1 MRFLFGLIIG
11 AMLTILVAGVIN
23 EPTQVVVNDIREA
36 WNELVDKVQQS
47 GQSVSDTAKV
57 RTEAKIEPND
67 WSAPASP
74 LRRRSAP
81 PLESQDTATEQNTE
95 RAEDLHPRVLLPEIE
110 DTPLEDELFEDKLL
124 EDKLQQLASQ
134 PLPETAVEVEASEI
148 SAIEQNVLTESSSSS
163 TSYSPQSSSAAIWE
177 PFHSE
182 VSATGFAKRLS
193 LQLGY
198 PFQVTKDGPARY
210 LVVFDYKSDE
220 ERALLVQQVAALTGY
235 RAP

>member
-11 AMLTILVAGVIN
+11 AMFTILGASVIN
-23 EPTQVVVNDIREA
+23 EPAQVVVNDIREA
-36 WNELVDKVQQS
+36 WHEWVDKARQS
-47 GQSVSDTAKV
+47 EQSVSATEEV
-57 RTEAKIEPND
+57 RTEVKTKPND
-67 WSAPASP
+67 WSEPV
-74 LRRRSAP
+74 
-81 PLESQDTATEQNTE
+81 
-95 RAEDLHPRVLLPEIE
+95 EDV
-110 DTPLEDELFEDKLL
+110 LL
-124 EDKLQQLASQ
+124 EDKSLQPASQ
-134 PLPETAVEVEASEI
+134 PLPEMAVAVETPEI
-148 SAIEQNVLTESSSSS
+148 LVIEQNVVTESSWSSP
-163 TSYSPQSSSAAIWE
+163 SYSSQASSAAIWE

-220 ERALLVQQVAALTGY
+220 ERALLVQQVATLTGY

>member
-11 AMLTILVAGVIN
+11 AMFTILVASVIN
-23 EPTQVVVNDIREA
+23 EPAQVVVNDIREA
-36 WNELVDKVQQS
+36 WHELVDKVRQS
-47 GQSVSDTAKV
+47 EQSVSATAEV
-57 RTEAKIEPND
+57 
-67 WSAPASP
+67 
-74 LRRRSAP
+74 
-81 PLESQDTATEQNTE
+81 
-95 RAEDLHPRVLLPEIE
+95 LPEIE
-110 DTPLEDELFEDKLL
+110 DAPLEDKSL
-124 EDKLQQLASQ
+124 QLANQ
-134 PLPETAVEVEASEI
+134 PLPETAVAVEAPEI
-148 SAIEQNVLTESSSSS
+148 LAIEQNVLTESSSSS
-163 TSYSPQSSSAAIWE
+163 SSYSSQSSSAAIWV

-220 ERALLVQQVAALTGY
+220 ERALLVQQVATLTGY

>member
-11 AMLTILVAGVIN
+11 AMLTILAASVIN
-23 EPTQVVVNDIREA
+23 APTQVVVNDIREA
-36 WNELVDKVQQS
+36 WHELVDKVQQS
-47 GQSVSDTAKV
+47 EHSVSGTAEV
-57 RTEAKIEPND
+57 RTEAKIAPND
-67 WSAPASP
+67 WSA
-74 LRRRSAP
+74 R
-81 PLESQDTATEQNTE
+81 DT
-95 RAEDLHPRVLLPEIE
+95 
-110 DTPLEDELFEDKLL
+110 LL
-124 EDKLQQLASQ
+124 EDNLPEDKSLQLASQ
-134 PLPETAVEVEASEI
+134 PLPETDVEAEASEI
-148 SAIEQNVLTESSSSS
+148 LAIEQNVLTESSWPSSS
-163 TSYSPQSSSAAIWE
+163 YASQSSSATIWE

-220 ERALLVQQVAALTGY
+220 ERALLVQQVATLTGY

>member
-11 AMLTILVAGVIN
+11 AMFTILVASVIN
-23 EPTQVVVNDIREA
+23 EPAQVVVNDIREA
-36 WNELVDKVQQS
+36 WHELVDKVRQS
-47 GQSVSDTAKV
+47 EQSVSATAEV
-57 RTEAKIEPND
+57 
-67 WSAPASP
+67 
-74 LRRRSAP
+74 
-81 PLESQDTATEQNTE
+81 
-95 RAEDLHPRVLLPEIE
+95 LPEIE
-110 DTPLEDELFEDKLL
+110 DAPLEDKSL
-124 EDKLQQLASQ
+124 QLASQ
-134 PLPETAVEVEASEI
+134 SLPETAVAVEAPEI
-148 SAIEQNVLTESSSSS
+148 LAIEQNVLTESSWSSS
-163 TSYSPQSSSAAIWE
+163 SYSSQSSSAAIWA

-220 ERALLVQQVAALTGY
+220 ERALLVQQVATLTGY

>member
-11 AMLTILVAGVIN
+11 AMFTILVASVIN
-23 EPTQVVVNDIREA
+23 EPAQVVVNDIREA
-36 WNELVDKVQQS
+36 WHELVDKVRQS
-47 GQSVSDTAKV
+47 EQSVSATAEV
-57 RTEAKIEPND
+57 
-67 WSAPASP
+67 
-74 LRRRSAP
+74 
-81 PLESQDTATEQNTE
+81 
-95 RAEDLHPRVLLPEIE
+95 LPEIE
-110 DTPLEDELFEDKLL
+110 DAPLEDKSL
-124 EDKLQQLASQ
+124 QLANQ
-134 PLPETAVEVEASEI
+134 PLPETAVAVEAPEI
-148 SAIEQNVLTESSSSS
+148 LAIEQNVLTESSSSS
-163 TSYSPQSSSAAIWE
+163 YSSQSSSAAIWV

-220 ERALLVQQVAALTGY
+220 ERALLVQQVATLTGY

>member
-11 AMLTILVAGVIN
+11 AMFTILGASVIN
-23 EPTQVVVNDIREA
+23 EPAQVVVNDIREA
-36 WNELVDKVQQS
+36 WHELVDKVRQS
-47 GQSVSDTAKV
+47 EQSVSATAEV
-57 RTEAKIEPND
+57 
-67 WSAPASP
+67 
-74 LRRRSAP
+74 
-81 PLESQDTATEQNTE
+81 
-95 RAEDLHPRVLLPEIE
+95 LPEIE
-110 DTPLEDELFEDKLL
+110 DAPLEDKSL
-124 EDKLQQLASQ
+124 QLANQ
-134 PLPETAVEVEASEI
+134 PLPETAVAVEAPEI
-148 SAIEQNVLTESSSSS
+148 LPIEQNVLTESSSPSP
-163 TSYSPQSSSAAIWE
+163 SYSSQSSSAAIWV

-220 ERALLVQQVAALTGY
+220 ERALLVQQVATLTGY